1 MRIEINRLNHAVHLE
16 ALNED
21 GNTVSMDGAPQMGG
35 TKSGFRPM
43 QMLLAGL
50 GGCSA
55 IDFIDILKKQRQ
67 DLQDFRIIIDGD
79 REHKPAPSVFT
90 SVHMHFKLQGN
101 LDPLKVERALDLSIN
116 KYCSVGKML
125 EKTARITYSY
135 EIAGEQAKHESPF
148 NE

>member
-1 MRIEINRLNHAVHLE
+1 MRIELNRVNDAVHLE
-16 ALNED
+16 AVNED
-21 GNTVSMDGAPQMGG
+21 GNVVSIDGSPAVGG

-67 DLQDFRIIIDGD
+67 DLRDIRIIIDAQ
-79 REHKPAPSVFT
+79 REDKPAPSVFT
-90 SVHMHFKLQGN
+90 SIHMHFKLQGT
-101 LDPLKVERALDLSIN
+101 LDVRKVERALDLSVE
-116 KYCSVGKML
+116 KYCSVGKIL

-135 EIAGEQAKHESPF
+135 EIEIDEHSNG
-148 NE
+148 